1 MIRYFARHPT
11 AANLLMLVFLVMGAF
26 SVRGLRRETLPDF
39 APQEVQVRVLYP
51 GATAEEV
58 DEAVCQRLEDA
69 LDGVRFVKELRSE
82 AREGVGVVTVEMKD
96 GADVIT
102 FKDEI
107 DTEVASI
114 DDFPDEAE
122 EPVITQ
128 LHITDPVL
136 SLLVSGPMTA
146 ADLKAY
152 AEQLKDQIQELP
164 DVSLVSIAGFADHQ
178 FRIELSTDALM
189 RHNLSVADVAAVVAR
204 QNIDLPAG
212 IVETHEQDVLVRV
225 VEERA
230 SVAALADLVIVA
242 APGGAELRV
251 SDLGRVTDL
260 FELAEDKVVL
270 NGRRAALLNVD
281 KTKDQDSI
289 RVARQVKEFV
299 ADERVRHPRVEIEV
313 TRDMSTL
320 VKDRLEL
327 LVRNGLQG
335 TVLVFLTLWLF
346 FNGRLAFWVVMS
358 LPVSFLGAFFFV
370 PHFNLTINMLSMVGL
385 LLALGLLM
393 DDGIVIAEN
402 IATHRARG
410 KTALQASIDGV
421 REVAGG
427 VFSSFLTTVCVLG
440 PLATL
445 EGNIGKILLVVPV
458 MLIMVL
464 TVSLVEAFMI
474 LPHHLAHSL
483 AHLDPNKVGPIRRWF
498 DAHIDWVREHL
509 LGRAVDV
516 LLRWRYLWVGCVV
529 GVFLIALGLFAG
541 GVMKFE
547 ALPEMDGNV
556 IVARLLMPPGT
567 PLEKTEAIVKRM
579 THGLDEV
586 NAELAPRQ
594 PGGRDL
600 VETTYVQFNHNED
613 VFESGP
619 HVATIYADLLAAEVR
634 DARLDD
640 VLQLW
645 RDKVG
650 RVPDALSVVFA
661 EPTIAP
667 TGRNIEIRL
676 QGSSL
681 DRLKTASV
689 ELKNYL
695 AGFVGVYNLT
705 EDLRRGKPELHVR
718 LREGA
723 LGVGLDAATV
733 SRQLR
738 AAFYGAK
745 ADEIQVGP
753 ESYEIDVQLNPADQN
768 SLADLDYFHVTL
780 PDGKQV
786 PLNTVAEIEHAAGWS
801 RIARVDGKRT
811 VSVRGD
817 VDAAQA
823 NTVKVIAQLEREFL
837 PRLATRYP
845 EISIAY
851 EGEIKETG
859 TTQASMRRSMLVG
872 LIGIFI
878 LLSFQFRS
886 YLEPLIVMGA
896 IPFALI
902 GVTAGHLIMGI
913 HLSMPSLL
921 GFVSLAGIV
930 VNDSILLVLFLKARR
945 AEHADVFASAAMA
958 SRQRFRAVTLTS
970 LTTIAGLLPLLFERS
985 LQAQILIPLA
995 VSIVFGLLASTIL
1008 VLLVIPCLYVIICEH
1023 GLASKVEAPD
1033 E

>member
-11 AANLLMLVFLVMGAF
+11 AANLLMLIFLVMGAF
-26 SVRGLRRETLPDF
+26 SMRSLRRETLPDF

-58 DEAVCQRLEDA
+58 EEAVCQRLEDA
-69 LDGVRFVKELRSE
+69 LDSVRFVKELRSE

-96 GADVIT
+96 GADVVT

-107 DTEVASI
+107 DTAVAAI
-114 DDFPDEAE
+114 DDLPDEAE
-122 EPVITQ
+122 DPVITQ
-128 LHITDPVL
+128 LHTTDPVL
-136 SLLVSGPMTA
+136 SLLVSGPMTPS
-146 ADLKAY
+146 DLKAY

-164 DVSLVSIAGFADHQ
+164 EVSLVSIAGFADHQ

-189 RHNLSVADVAAVVAR
+189 RHNLSVADVAAVVSR

-212 IVETHEQDVLVRV
+212 TVETHEQDVLVRFV
-225 VEERA
+225 DERA
-230 SVAALADLVIVA
+230 SAAALADLVIVA
-242 APGGAELRV
+242 APGGAELRL

-270 NGRRAALLNVD
+270 NGRRAALLNID

-289 RVARQVKEFV
+289 RVARRVKEFV
-299 ADERVRHPRVEIEV
+299 ADERVRHPCVEIEV

-402 IATHRARG
+402 IATHRAQG
-410 KTALQASIDGV
+410 KPALQASIDGV

-458 MLIMVL
+458 ILIMVL
-464 TVSLVEAFMI
+464 TVSLIEAFMI
-474 LPHHLAHSL
+474 LPNHLAHSL
-483 AHLDPNKVGPIRRWF
+483 THLDPNKVGPIRRWF
-498 DAHIDWVREHL
+498 DAHIDWVRENV

-516 LLRWRYLWVGCVV
+516 LLRWRYLWIGCVV
-529 GVFLIALGLFAG
+529 AVFLIALGLFAG

-567 PLEKTEAIVKRM
+567 PLEKTEAVVERM
-579 THGLDEV
+579 TRGLDEV
-586 NAELAPRQ
+586 NAALAPRQ
-594 PGGRDL
+594 PVGRDL

-619 HVATIYADLLAAEVR
+619 HVATVYADLLPAEVR

-650 RVPDALSVVFA
+650 HVPDALSIVYA

-676 QGSSL
+676 QGGSF

-705 EDLRRGKPELHVR
+705 EDLRRGKPELRVR

-723 LGVGLDAATV
+723 LGLGLDAAAV

-738 AAFYGAK
+738 AAFHGAT
-745 ADEIQVGP
+745 ADEIQVGI
-753 ESYEIDVQLNPADQN
+753 ESYEIDVQLNRADQD
-768 SLADLDYFHVTL
+768 SLADLDYFHLSL

-786 PLNTVAEIEHAAGWS
+786 PLNTVAEIEQTAGWS
-801 RIARVDGKRT
+801 RIARVDGNRT

-817 VDAAQA
+817 VDAQQA
-823 NTVKVIAQLEREFL
+823 NTVKIIAQLERELL
-837 PRLATRYP
+837 PQLAERYP
-845 EISIAY
+845 EIAVAY

-859 TTQASMRRSMLVG
+859 TTQASMRRSMLIG
-872 LIGIFI
+872 LIGIFV

-886 YLEPLIVMGA
+886 YIEPLIVMAA

-945 AEHADVFASAAMA
+945 AEGADVFASAALA

-970 LTTIAGLLPLLFERS
+970 LTTIAGLLPLMFERS

-995 VSIVFGLLASTIL
+995 TSIVFGLLASTVL
-1008 VLLVIPCLYVIICEH
+1008 VLLVIPCLYVIITEL
-1023 GLASKVEAPD
+1023 GLASKVDARGD
-1033 E
+1033 